1 MLNTWT
7 DKLFEAGKNK
17 GFENQEIYYETAE
30 SLNLSVYQGEV
41 DKFKLSEQGGLSYRG
56 IINGKMGYS
65 FTEAFDDDAIAM
77 LVNAAYENAFAIE
90 STDPVCLHDGS
101 GDYKFMEFPSVDKD
115 VSIDEKIQFM
125 IDLEKRILE
134 TDSRIVR
141 LSNNSYVE
149 TTYTKWIKN
158 TKGLDVKETKSH
170 IYAYGIVVAKEK
182 EDTRT
187 GIGFDM
193 ADSFKE
199 LSLDKIAKTATDEA
213 LSMLGAEPISSIKC
227 PVVFENKAF
236 ASFLSQFTNHF
247 SAEQVQKKLS
257 ALIGKLDASIAS
269 SHVTITDNPHK
280 KSGLR
285 STAFDDEG
293 VATFVK
299 PIVEKGILKT
309 YLHNLKTAE
318 IDKVKSTGNA
328 SKSSYKSSVEI
339 APSNLCFE
347 PGDLD
352 LKNLMSSIDKGVFI
366 TELQGLHAGINA
378 ISGDFSLQCHG
389 YCIDKGMLSNPV
401 SQITVSG
408 NFFEL
413 LKNIDAVANDFFL
426 SPLTED
432 TGSASVRVRELSIS
446 GK

>member
-1 MLNTWT
+1 
-7 DKLFEAGKNK
+7 
-17 GFENQEIYYETAE
+17 
-30 SLNLSVYQGEV
+30 V
-41 DKFKLSEQGGLSYRG
+41 D
-56 IINGKMGYS
+56 
-65 FTEAFDDDAIAM
+65 
-77 LVNAAYENAFAIE
+77 
-90 STDPVCLHDGS
+90 
-101 GDYKFMEFPSVDKD
+101 
-115 VSIDEKIQFM
+115 
-125 IDLEKRILE
+125 
-134 TDSRIVR
+134 
-141 LSNNSYVE
+141 
-149 TTYTKWIKN
+149 KN

-170 IYAYGIVVAKEK
+170 IYAYGVVVAKEK

-213 LSMLGAEPISSIKC
+213 LNMLGAEPISSIKC

-269 SHVTITDNPHK
+269 SHVTITDNPHIR
-280 KSGLR
+280 SGLR

-299 PIVEKGILKT
+299 PIVEKGILRT

-378 ISGDFSLQCHG
+378 ISGDFFTS
-389 YCIDKGMLSNPV
+389 V
-401 SQITVSG
+401 SW
-408 NFFEL
+408 L
-413 LKNIDAVANDFFL
+413 LH
-426 SPLTED
+426 
-432 TGSASVRVRELSIS
+432 
-446 GK
+446 